1 MSPLAQGF
9 AVVAALF
16 HVLFF
21 VMESILF
28 SRPKVWRRFGLKS
41 QAEADIMKSMA
52 LNQGFYN
59 LFLALGVL
67 VGIGLVHTG
76 SAATGVV
83 AVVFGCACMVL
94 AALVLVSNNRRFL
107 TASLV
112 QGLAPLLAISLVVAQ
127 SRG

>member
-1 MSPLAQGF
+1 MSSLAQIF
-9 AVVAALF
+9 AVIAALI

-21 VMESILF
+21 VMESIIF
-28 SRPKVWRRFGLKS
+28 SRPEVWTRFGLKS
-41 QAEADIMKSMA
+41 QADADILKPMA

-67 VGIGLVHTG
+67 VGVALVRTG
-76 SAATGVV
+76 AVTSGVA

-94 AALVLVSNNRRFL
+94 AALVLVSSNRHFF

-112 QGLAPLLAISLVVAQ
+112 QGLLPLLAISLVVVQ

>member
-1 MSPLAQGF
+1 MSPLAQIF
-9 AVVAALF
+9 AVIAALI

-21 VMESILF
+21 VMESIVF
-28 SRPKVWRRFGLKS
+28 SRPEVWMRFGLKS
-41 QAEADIMKSMA
+41 QADADVLKPMA

-67 VGIGLVHTG
+67 VGVVLVNRGAVT
-76 SAATGVV
+76 SGVT

-94 AALVLVSNNRRFL
+94 AALVLVSSNRHFF

-112 QGLAPLLAISLVVAQ
+112 QGALPLLAICLVAAQ

>member
-1 MSPLAQGF
+1 MSSLAQVF
-9 AVVAALF
+9 AVIAALI

-21 VMESILF
+21 VMESVVF
-28 SRPKVWRRFGLKS
+28 SKPKVWKRFGLKS
-41 QAEADIMKSMA
+41 QADADVVKPMA

-67 VGIGLVHTG
+67 VGVVLVHTDAVA
-76 SAATGVV
+76 SGVA

-94 AALVLVSNNRRFL
+94 AALVLVSSNRHFL
-107 TASLV
+107 KASLV
-112 QGLAPLLAISLVVAQ
+112 QGALPLLAIALVVVQ